1 MKEPDAAAPIEVVA
15 DLDQRSV
22 FVGMTIAAPLD
33 KKSSKARLNWLLK
46 QFKGCDTT
54 DCFVRANWPGSSA
67 PTSHAISDLLANP
80 DLISQD
86 KEHLTVSSFMVFG
99 SYRFGGRFSQLA
111 NFISDLEDKVPEFYA
126 RLGQNLSQW
135 KKPAPK
141 INTVIEDV
149 DVESIA
155 RDAEEF

>member
-1 MKEPDAAAPIEVVA
+1 
-15 DLDQRSV
+15 
-22 FVGMTIAAPLD
+22 
-33 KKSSKARLNWLLK
+33 
-46 QFKGCDTT
+46 
-54 DCFVRANWPGSSA
+54 VRANWPGSSA

-86 KEHLTVSSFMVFG
+86 KEHLAVSSFMVFG
-99 SYRFGGRFSQLA
+99 AYRFGGRFSQLA

-141 INTVIEDV
+141 SNTGIEDV

-155 RDAEEF
+155 REAEKF

>member
-1 MKEPDAAAPIEVVA
+1 
-15 DLDQRSV
+15 
-22 FVGMTIAAPLD
+22 
-33 KKSSKARLNWLLK
+33 
-46 QFKGCDTT
+46 
-54 DCFVRANWPGSSA
+54 
-67 PTSHAISDLLANP
+67 
-80 DLISQD
+80 
-86 KEHLTVSSFMVFG
+86 MVFG